1 MMTQSYGIFEKHSF
15 NCMFFCLAGLKERK
29 NETEWEEIEVGK
41 PKCRNKWNYETS
53 IVKVTLLYVMM
64 APSKYLE

>member
-1 MMTQSYGIFEKHSF
+1 
-15 NCMFFCLAGLKERK
+15 MFFCLAGLKERK
-29 NETEWEEIEVGK
+29 NEIEWEEIEVGK